1 MLAQDQSI
9 FFTLPAEIR
18 EEIYAY
24 SLIAERPITNPA
36 PTLPVGQNDKDIPPL
51 GTALLRS
58 CRRVYNEIDPRAL
71 YESNTY
77 RFTKPMISTEF
88 FNHLSEAQ
96 RALIRGISCDLRTID
111 YDGRGVVAGPG
122 GISVGND
129 WFHYLG
135 CTPRR
140 HSLEGGCTHPTQPEM
155 LCIDMPSIKILT
167 FDLTALQDIA
177 DQHVTLVKPT
187 IQRLLLGVLRILH
200 RNHYGS
206 VRLAKLQEVQVVGR
220 DDSGKIVTL
229 STGRSYLAPE
239 SDQEA
244 PNYAGQAAQALQKLA
259 CIGVDYWTGW
269 LLPSA
274 FNGTSSPLATGVQLQ
289 YQGRLHR
296 PGTSSLSGDQ
306 QYFFWEGNNL
316 DPGTWDTTIIRISRV
331 FRYED
336 NSEGGDALTL
346 ALCLEFSD
354 YVFDFLDKDEGWS
367 QYCAVKQIVERSL
380 SQKTVS
386 E

>member
-1 MLAQDQSI
+1 MLEQDQSI
-9 FFTLPAEIR
+9 LFTLPAEVR

-24 SLIAERPITNPA
+24 SLIADRPITNPA
-36 PTLPVGQNDKDIPPL
+36 TTLLVGQDDKDIPPL
-51 GTALLRS
+51 GVALLRS
-58 CRRVYNEIDPRAL
+58 CRRVYDEID
-71 YESNTY
+71 S
-77 RFTKPMISTEF
+77 
-88 FNHLSEAQ
+88 
-96 RALIRGISCDLRTID
+96 RTLLNA
-111 YDGRGVVAGPG
+111 RGVVAGPG

-129 WFHYLG
+129 WIHYLG

-140 HSLEGGCTHPTQPEM
+140 HNLERGCTHPTQPEM

-167 FDLTALQDIA
+167 FDLTELQDIA

-187 IQRLLLGVLRILH
+187 IQQLLLGVLRILH

-206 VRLAKLQEVQVVGR
+206 VRLPKLQEVQVVGR

-229 STGRSYLAPE
+229 STGRSYLALE

-244 PNYAGQAAQALQKLA
+244 PKYAGQAAQTLQKLA

-296 PGTSSLSGDQ
+296 PGTLSLSGDQ
-306 QYFFWEGNNL
+306 QYFFWEDNIL
-316 DPGTWDTTIIRISRV
+316 DTGTWDTTTIRISRV
-331 FRYED
+331 VSYED
-336 NSEGGDALTL
+336 NSEGGDAPTL
-346 ALCLEFSD
+346 ALNLEFID

-380 SQKTVS
+380 SQKTAS

>member
-1 MLAQDQSI
+1 MLAQSQSI
-9 FFTLPAEIR
+9 LFALPAELR
-18 EEIYAY
+18 EEIYTY
-24 SLIAERPITNPA
+24 SLIADRPITNPA
-36 PTLPVGQNDKDIPPL
+36 TTLLVVQDDKDIPPL
-51 GTALLRS
+51 GVALLRS
-58 CRRVYNEIDPRAL
+58 CRRVYDEIDSRTL
-71 YESNTY
+71 YESNTF
-77 RFTKPMISTEF
+77 RFTKPVISTRF
-88 FNHLSEAQ
+88 FDHLSDAQ

-111 YDGRGVVAGPG
+111 YNARGVVAGHG

-129 WFHYLG
+129 WIHYLG

-140 HSLEGGCTHPTQPEM
+140 HNLDGAF
-155 LCIDMPSIKILT
+155 KILT

-187 IQRLLLGVLRILH
+187 IQLLLLGVLRILH

-220 DDSGKIVTL
+220 DESGKIVTL
-229 STGRSYLAPE
+229 STGRSYLALE

-244 PNYAGQAAQALQKLA
+244 PKYAGQAAQALQKLA

-296 PGTSSLSGDQ
+296 PGTLSLSGDQ
-306 QYFFWEGNNL
+306 QYFFWEGNNIN
-316 DPGTWDTTIIRISRV
+316 PGTWDMTIIRISRV
-331 FRYED
+331 VSYED
-336 NSEGGDALTL
+336 NSEGGDAPTL
-346 ALCLEFSD
+346 ALYLEFSD
-354 YVFDFLDKDEGWS
+354 YVFDFLDKDQGWS
-367 QYCAVKQIVERSL
+367 QYRSL
-380 SQKTVS
+380 SRKTVS